1 MAKILLI
8 RHGETDWNKEKRLQ
22 GHLDIGLNDTGIK
35 QARMLGQVLAKEKI
49 DLAYSSDL
57 SRALATANAITQH
70 HDIPVYLDRSLRERC
85 YGEIEGMTYAE
96 IEEKLPENHK
106 AWHGRDIDF
115 RPTKGE
121 SLRDFYERVAQGATR
136 IASAHLGQTI
146 VMVAH
151 GGVLDCMYRLATK
164 IPLEA
169 PRTFDLHNT
178 SLNRLRFDGSTF
190 HLESWGDVSHLGNED
205 SLDEIDGDQNSSA
218 PWSLP

>member
-22 GHLDIGLNDTGIK
+22 GHLDIGLNDTGIE
-35 QARMLGQVLAKEKI
+35 QARLLGRVLSKEKI

-96 IEEKLPENHK
+96 IEEKLPDNHK
-106 AWHGRDIDF
+106 AWHGRNVDF
-115 RPTKGE
+115 RPNKGE

-136 IASAHLGQTI
+136 IAKSHLGQTI

-151 GGVLDCMYRLATK
+151 GGVLDCMYRLATEMS
-164 IPLEA
+164 LEA
-169 PRTFDLHNT
+169 PRHFDLLNT
-178 SLNRLRFDGSTF
+178 SLNRLSFDGERF
-190 HLESWGDVSHLGNED
+190 HLESWGDVSHLNAEKA
-205 SLDEIDGDQNSSA
+205 LDELDGSQQASV